1 MKILYA
7 VQATGNGHISR
18 AIELMPYLE
27 KLGEVD
33 VMLSGANATLNAPFY
48 VKYRSKGLSLFYSK
62 CGGLHYRRMWQ
73 ENSLFRAYREA
84 KALPVENYDL
94 VLNDFD
100 FITAKA
106 CALKNVASVQFGH
119 QASFMS
125 SLTPRPA
132 TQSVAGEWVLRN
144 YAPATHYVGLHFD
157 QYDDFI
163 FPPVIKQEIL
173 HADVRNDGHITVYLS
188 AYEQDCLQHHFEALS
203 YLHFHWFLPGV
214 KQPFRRGNISY
225 FPVDNALFNKS
236 LINCHGLITGGGF
249 ETPAEALYLQKRL
262 MCIPIRGQYEQRCN
276 AAALSAKGITV
287 LEDADTDEFAGQ
299 IEQWLQMPDLRYR
312 QLANDVPST
321 LEMVISLSAGKQN
334 TMVA

>member
-18 AIELMPYLE
+18 AIQLMPYLE

-33 VMLSGANATLNAPFY
+33 VMLSGANATLNAPFN

-84 KALPVENYDL
+84 KALPVENYDV

-106 CALKNVASVQFGH
+106 CAIKNVASVQFGH

-132 TQSVAGEWVLRN
+132 TQSLAGEWVLRN
-144 YAPATHYVGLHFD
+144 YSPATHYVGLHFD

-163 FPPVIKQEIL
+163 FPPVIKQDIIN
-173 HADVRNDGHITVYLS
+173 ADVRNDGHITVYLS
-188 AYEQDCLQHHFEALS
+188 AYEQDCLLHHFEALS
-203 YLHFHWFLPGV
+203 HLHFHWFLPGLN
-214 KQPFRRGNISY
+214 QPSRKGNISY
-225 FPVDNALFNKS
+225 FPVDNALFNES

-249 ETPAEALYLQKRL
+249 ETPAEALYLQKQL

-276 AAALSAKGITV
+276 AAALAAKGITV
-287 LEDADTDEFAGQ
+287 LDDADTDEFAGQ
-299 IEQWLQMPDLRYR
+299 IEKWLQMPALAY
-312 QLANDVPST
+312 QQQANDIPST
-321 LEMVISLSAGKQN
+321 LEMVLSLSAGKRN
-334 TMVA
+334 TMVG